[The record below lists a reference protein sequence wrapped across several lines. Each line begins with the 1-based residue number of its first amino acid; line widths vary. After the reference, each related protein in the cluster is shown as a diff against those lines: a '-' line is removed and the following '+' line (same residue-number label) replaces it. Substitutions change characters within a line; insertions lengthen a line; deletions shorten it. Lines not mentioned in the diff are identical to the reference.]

1 MNTRSASKNA
11 NANANNVNISVNDN
25 IKDKFMSEVQALVNE
40 NINNQIPNYESLKTR
55 IRSVIKIAKRINKEI
70 VDVLPHWSNASRD
83 RILSVMFITLSN
95 LSKQSEGS
103 HIQDYI
109 DSERRSLK
117 IRKMSLSVQSHCG
130 KALSK
135 LWELIHNYDVSNVPN
150 YDTIVELHRQKQNK
164 YNLRP
169 RTAIVYT
176 EEDQVD
182 DISDADYNDEL
193 EQKMA
198 RMNRI
203 VNYVVNKHSKKR
215 VNDDDDEYVPEDDA
229 SDNDDESVHFDE
241 DDYAEETEEDDNDY
255 EDEDE
260 YRQADLEFLDEYF
273 NDSDYI
279 QTSSKKVKK
288 VQYEDDDEEYL
299 PEDDADDD
307 DDYLLDTVS
316 ESDYDDDSSSDY
328 DPADDVNSN
337 FLDDHVL
344 HFDDDDYAEESEE
357 DDDDYEDDSADE
369 DDAQFVS
376 DYFNDPDYDPA
387 EDEEEED
394 EFEYDFSFKNK
405 KENVELVLEA
415 GIANDDGDDSEDY
428 NPDEEDDEDDEDDV
442 VKVCMNNKLIKV
454 CKRLYNRATGK
465 VNYKWVNMTED
476 EYNKKY
482 DADYEEL

>member
-11 NANANNVNISVNDN
+11 NANANNISV
-25 IKDKFMSEVQALVNE
+25 KDKFMSEVQALVNE
-40 NINNQIPNYESLKTR
+40 NLNNQNPNYDSLKTR
-55 IRSVIKIAKRINKEI
+55 IRAVIKIAKKINKEI
-70 VDVLPHWSNASRD
+70 ADVLPYWSNASRD
-83 RILSVMFITLSN
+83 RILSVMFITMEK
-95 LSKQSEGS
+95 LSKEVEGS
-103 HIQDYI
+103 HIKDYI

-135 LWELIHNYDVSNVPN
+135 LWELIHNYDVSNVPK

-182 DISDADYNDEL
+182 DLSDADYNDEL

-198 RMNRI
+198 RMDRI
-203 VNYVVNKHSKKR
+203 VNYVVNKNVAEK
-215 VNDDDDEYVPEDDA
+215 DYEYDSSSDYDPNEDLD
-229 SDNDDESVHFDE
+229 DNDDESVHFDD
-241 DDYAEETEEDDNDY
+241 DDYAEESEEDDDDY

-273 NDSDYI
+273 NDPDYVEV
-279 QTSSKKVKK
+279 SSKKVKK
-288 VQYEDDDEEYL
+288 VQCEDDDEEYL
-299 PEDDADDD
+299 PENDEDDD

-328 DPADDVNSN
+328 DPDDDVKPNA
-337 FLDDHVL
+337 LDDHFL
-344 HFDDDDYAEESEE
+344 LFDDDDYSEESEE

-369 DDAQFVS
+369 EDAQFVS

-387 EDEEEED
+387 EDDEEED
-394 EFEYDFSFKNK
+394 ELEYDFSFKNK

-428 NPDEEDDEDDEDDV
+428 NPDEDEEDEDKDDEDEEED
-442 VKVCMNNKLIKV
+442 NNKLVKV
-454 CKRLYNRATGK
+454 CKRLYNRTTGK
-465 VNYKWVNMTED
+465 VNYKWVYMTED
-476 EYNKKY
+476 DYAKKY
-482 DADYEEL
+482 NRNYEDSEL

>member
-1 MNTRSASKNA
+1 MNTRSMTKKIN
-11 NANANNVNISVNDN
+11 NNANNVINNN

-55 IRSVIKIAKRINKEI
+55 IRAVIKIAKRINKEI
-70 VDVLPHWSNASRD
+70 ADVLPYWSNASRD
-83 RILSVMFITLSN
+83 KILSVMFITLNN
-95 LSKQSEGS
+95 LSKQAEGS
-103 HIQDYI
+103 HIKDYI

-135 LWELIHNYDVSNVPN
+135 LWKLIHNYDVSNVPN

-182 DISDADYNDEL
+182 DISSDADYNDEL

-198 RMNRI
+198 RMDRI
-203 VNYVVNKHSKKR
+203 VNYVVNKNVAEK
-215 VNDDDDEYVPEDDA
+215 DYEYDSSSDYDPNEDLD
-229 SDNDDESVHFDE
+229 DNDDESLHFDD
-241 DDYAEETEEDDNDY
+241 DDYAEESEEDDYDY

-273 NDSDYI
+273 NDPDYI
-279 QTSSKKVKK
+279 QTSSEKVKK
-288 VQYEDDDEEYL
+288 VQYDDDDEEYL
-299 PEDDADDD
+299 PEDEDDD
-307 DDYLLDTVS
+307 DDYLLDSVS

-328 DPADDVNSN
+328 DPTDDVKSN
-337 FLDDHVL
+337 FLDDHIL
-344 HFDDDDYAEESEE
+344 HFDDDDYAEE

-369 DDAQFVS
+369 EDAQFVS

-387 EDEEEED
+387 EDDEEED
-394 EFEYDFSFKNK
+394 ELEYNFTFKNK
-405 KENVELVLEA
+405 KEKENVELVLEA

-428 NPDEEDDEDDEDDV
+428 NPDEDEDDEEDEDEV

-454 CKRLYNRATGK
+454 CKRLYNRTTGK

-482 DADYEEL
+482 DADYQEEL

>member
-1 MNTRSASKNA
+1 MTKKINN
-11 NANANNVNISVNDN
+11 NANNVDISINNN
-25 IKDKFMSEVQALVNE
+25 IKDKFMSEVQALIYE
-40 NINNQIPNYESLKTR
+40 NINNQNPDYVSLKNR

-70 VDVLPHWSNASRD
+70 ADVLPHWNNASRD
-83 RILSVMFITLSN
+83 RILSVMFITLNN
-95 LSKQSEGS
+95 LRKQAEGS
-103 HIQDYI
+103 HIKDYI

-198 RMNRI
+198 RINRI
-203 VNYVVNKHSKKR
+203 VNYVVNKNVAEK
-215 VNDDDDEYVPEDDA
+215 DYEYDSSSDYDPNEDLD
-229 SDNDDESVHFDE
+229 DNDDESVHFDD
-241 DDYAEETEEDDNDY
+241 DDYAEESEEDDDDY

-273 NDSDYI
+273 NDPDYI
-279 QTSSKKVKK
+279 QSSSKKV
-288 VQYEDDDEEYL
+288 QRIDDDDDEEYL
-299 PEDDADDD
+299 PEDEEDDD

-328 DPADDVNSN
+328 DPDDDVKPNA
-337 FLDDHVL
+337 LDDHFL
-344 HFDDDDYAEESEE
+344 LFDDDDYAEESEE

-369 DDAQFVS
+369 EDAQFVS

-387 EDEEEED
+387 EDDEEED
-394 EFEYDFSFKNK
+394 ELEYDFSFKNK

-428 NPDEEDDEDDEDDV
+428 NPDEDEEDEDKDDEDEEED
-442 VKVCMNNKLIKV
+442 NNKLVKV

-482 DADYEEL
+482 DADYQENEEI